1 MTLLE
6 NFKDI
11 VTRNDVHQFENL
23 MKQSDEQ
30 IELPLKHHFSEG
42 LYARELFIPA
52 GTIVVGKIHKYEN
65 LNIMVAGEMDVLVG
79 DKIQR
84 VCAPFIVVSP
94 PGTKRIAKAITD
106 VIWLTV
112 HATEETDLNKIEN
125 KFIAQSEL
133 EYLEFEGQSR
143 LPFKEMEN
151 LNG

>member
-1 MTLLE
+1 MNSLLKD
-6 NFKDI
+6 FKDI
-11 VTRNDVHQFENL
+11 ITRKNVHQFEDL
-23 MKQSDEQ
+23 MKQSNSQ

-65 LNIMVAGEMDVLVG
+65 LNIMVAGEMDVLIG

-112 HATEETDLNKIEN
+112 HATEESDLNKIEN
-125 KFIAQSEL
+125 HFIAQSEL
-133 EYLEFEGQSR
+133 EYLEFKGQNR
-143 LPFKEMEN
+143 LPFKELEN
-151 LNG
+151 